1 MKKVLSLVLAVLML
15 AGLLSVATSC
25 GTKKVKV
32 GVQSG
37 TTGELFL
44 NGDEDAGYTGFANL
58 QTKAYDNAGLAV
70 ADMVNGKVKYVAID
84 AAVAKALA
92 EKNDKIKVIDFAL
105 TKEDFGIGVDKNQA
119 ELLASINAFLA
130 SHKAD
135 IDALYDKYQNIT
147 DDNAASWS
155 GSTITA
161 GTYDASKN
169 QFVIATNAAFAPY
182 EFKVGDKFAGI
193 DMELAKMIADELG
206 MELVI
211 QDMEFDAVVTSIGK
225 NGVDAAFSGLTIT
238 PARQKVINF
247 STPYEEGSYQV
258 IIAMKDDTT
267 FDACKSAEDVL
278 KVLGELK

>member
-1 MKKVLSLVLAVLML
+1 
-15 AGLLSVATSC
+15 
-25 GTKKVKV
+25 
-32 GVQSG
+32 
-37 TTGELFL
+37 

-92 EKNDKIKVIDFAL
+92 EKIDKIKVIDFAL

-130 SHKAD
+130 SHKAE
-135 IDALYDKYQNIT
+135 IAALYDKYQNIT

>member
-1 MKKVLSLVLAVLML
+1 MKKILSLILAVLMM
-15 AGLLSVATSC
+15 AGLLAAATSC

-44 NGDEDAGYTGFANL
+44 NGDEDAGYAGFSNL
-58 QTKAYDNAGLAV
+58 KTKAYDNAGLAV

-105 TKEDFGIGVDKNQA
+105 TKEDFGIGVDKNQT
-119 ELLASINAFLA
+119 ELLTSINAFLA
-130 SHKAD
+130 SHKTEIA
-135 IDALYDKYQNIT
+135 ALYEKYASVT
-147 DDNAASWS
+147 DDNAEAWT
-155 GSTITA
+155 GSTIPA
-161 GTYDASKN
+161 GTYDASKD
-169 QFVIATNAAFAPY
+169 QLVIATNAAFAPY

-193 DMELAKMIADELG
+193 DMELAKMIADALG

-211 QDMEFDAVVTSIGK
+211 VDMEFDAVVTSIGK

-247 STPYEEGSYQV
+247 SDPYEEGSYQV
-258 IIAMKDDTT
+258 IIAMKEDTT
-267 FDACKSAEDVL
+267 FDACKSAEEVL
-278 KVLGELK
+278 KVLSELK